1 MPLSPEQLRDFHVS
15 LILAPSP
22 DPPPHLH
29 QLLNRQWRKA
39 EKILLQI
46 AERCQYW
53 NPQGFSVYVAATP
66 VYEYHDLTPSQ
77 LEQIFGQ
84 GYGPP
89 KIDLLASL
97 ERVLQDFFY
106 RRAHPQNAYR
116 GEIVVAILDQEPKHR
131 QKLIR
136 LLVDASLRLKEEHEL
151 GVLFAQIGEDIL
163 TKGFLHAL
171 DNDLHR
177 AGARHDIVDA
187 RQLLDLKPDSIDQFL
202 LNALLD

>member
-1 MPLSPEQLRDFHVS
+1 MALSSEQLQNFHVS
-15 LILAPSP
+15 FLFAPSP

-29 QLLNRQWRKA
+29 QTLNRQWHKA

-46 AERCQYW
+46 AERCQHW
-53 NPQGFSVYVAATP
+53 NPQGFSVYVAGVP
-66 VYEYHDLTPSQ
+66 PYRYSNLTPSQ
-77 LEQIFGQ
+77 LTQIFEQ
-84 GYGPP
+84 GYAPP
-89 KIDLLASL
+89 RLDLLAAL
-97 ERVLQDFFY
+97 ETVLQDFFN
-106 RRAHPQNAYR
+106 RRDHPHNTYR
-116 GEIVVAILDQEPKHR
+116 GEIILVILDQEPKHR

-136 LLVDASLRLKEEHEL
+136 RLVDSSHRLHHEHEL

-187 RQLLDLKPDSIDQFL
+187 RQLLDLQPDSIDQFL
-202 LNALLD
+202 LNALVD